1 MEKKLTKRQNEI
13 VDAALHLIAEKGM
26 SNFTIRHLSQALN
39 ITDAAL
45 YYHFQDKLEIVQAL
59 VSRFESSADELP
71 PRTGWAAVEAALNH
85 RVELV
90 LASPDL
96 ARVLFAEEV
105 FQGEPEVEKLLYG
118 MMKRHREIMLR
129 YFSEAREAGEIS
141 PDIPPDTLFRMVI
154 GPIRL
159 LIKQWGMSHGAFDL
173 REERQKLLDAFRTVL
188 KPPHRKEI
196 TSSFSP
202 TPTNRN

>member
-26 SNFTIRHLSQALN
+26 GNLTIRHLSRRLN
-39 ITDAAL
+39 VTDAAL
-45 YYHFQDKLEIVQAL
+45 YYHFHDKLEIIQAL
-59 VSRFESSADELP
+59 VSRFEGEVDSIGEDLH
-71 PRTGWAAVEAALNH
+71 GWAAVEAALV
-85 RVELV
+85 RRTELV

-118 MMKRHREIMLR
+118 MMKRHREIILR

-159 LIKQWGMSHGAFDL
+159 LIKQWGMSGGAFDL
-173 REERQKLLDAFRTVL
+173 RLERGKLLTSLKTVL
-188 KPPHRKEI
+188 SKNK
-196 TSSFSP
+196 
-202 TPTNRN
+202 

>member
-1 MEKKLTKRQNEI
+1 MGNL
-13 VDAALHLIAEKGM
+13 
-26 SNFTIRHLSQALN
+26 TIRHLSRRLN
-39 ITDAAL
+39 VTDAAL
-45 YYHFQDKLEIVQAL
+45 YYHFHDKLEIIQAL
-59 VSRFESSADELP
+59 VSRFEGEVDSIGEDLH
-71 PRTGWAAVEAALNH
+71 GWAAVEAALV
-85 RVELV
+85 RRTELV

-159 LIKQWGMSHGAFDL
+159 LIKQWGMSGGGFDL
-173 REERQKLLDAFRTVL
+173 RLERGKLLTSLKTVL
-188 KPPHRKEI
+188 SKNK
-196 TSSFSP
+196 
-202 TPTNRN
+202 

>member
-26 SNFTIRHLSQALN
+26 GNLTIRHLSRRLN
-39 ITDAAL
+39 VTDAAL
-45 YYHFQDKLEIVQAL
+45 YYHFHDKLEIIQAL
-59 VSRFESSADELP
+59 VSRFEGEVDSIGEDLH
-71 PRTGWAAVEAALNH
+71 GWAAVEAALV
-85 RVELV
+85 RRTELV

-173 REERQKLLDAFRTVL
+173 RRERGKLLTSLKTVL
-188 KPPHRKEI
+188 SKNK
-196 TSSFSP
+196 
-202 TPTNRN
+202 

>member
-45 YYHFQDKLEIVQAL
+45 YYHFHDKLEIIQAL
-59 VSRFESSADELP
+59 VSRFEGEVDSIGEDLH
-71 PRTGWAAVEAALNH
+71 GWAAVEAALV
-85 RVELV
+85 RRTELV

-173 REERQKLLDAFRTVL
+173 RLERGKLLTSLKTVL
-188 KPPHRKEI
+188 SKNK
-196 TSSFSP
+196 
-202 TPTNRN
+202 

>member
-45 YYHFQDKLEIVQAL
+45 YYHFHDKLEIIQAL
-59 VSRFESSADELP
+59 VSRFEGEVDSIGEDLH
-71 PRTGWAAVEAALNH
+71 GWAAVEAALV
-85 RVELV
+85 RRTELV

-159 LIKQWGMSHGAFDL
+159 LIKQWGLSNGAFDL
-173 REERQKLLDAFRTVL
+173 TQKRLELQESLRKLLSRQ
-188 KPPHRKEI
+188 
-196 TSSFSP
+196 
-202 TPTNRN
+202 

>member
-45 YYHFQDKLEIVQAL
+45 YYHFQDKLEIIQAL
-59 VSRFESSADELP
+59 VSRFEGEVDSIGEDLH
-71 PRTGWAAVEAALNH
+71 GWAAVEAALV
-85 RVELV
+85 RRTELV

-129 YFSEAREAGEIS
+129 YFSEARDAGEIS

-159 LIKQWGMSHGAFDL
+159 LIKQWGMSGGAFDL
-173 REERQKLLDAFRTVL
+173 RLERGKLLTSLKTVL
-188 KPPHRKEI
+188 SKNK
-196 TSSFSP
+196 
-202 TPTNRN
+202 

>member
-45 YYHFQDKLEIVQAL
+45 YYHFHDKLEIIQAL
-59 VSRFESSADELP
+59 VSRFEGEVDSIGEDLQ
-71 PRTGWAAVEAALNH
+71 GWAAVEAALV
-85 RVELV
+85 RRTELV

-159 LIKQWGMSHGAFDL
+159 LIKQWGMSGGGFDL
-173 REERQKLLDAFRTVL
+173 RLERVKLLTSLKTVL
-188 KPPHRKEI
+188 SKNK
-196 TSSFSP
+196 
-202 TPTNRN
+202 

>member
-45 YYHFQDKLEIVQAL
+45 YYHFHDKLEIIQAL
-59 VSRFESSADELP
+59 VSRFEGEVDSIGEDLH
-71 PRTGWAAVEAALNH
+71 GWAAVEAALV
-85 RVELV
+85 RRTELV

-173 REERQKLLDAFRTVL
+173 REERGKLLTSLKTVL
-188 KPPHRKEI
+188 SKNK
-196 TSSFSP
+196 
-202 TPTNRN
+202 

>member
-1 MEKKLTKRQNEI
+1 MEKRMEKKLTKRQNEI
-13 VDAALHLIAEKGM
+13 VDAALHLIAENGM
-26 SNFTIRHLSQALN
+26 GNLTIRHLSRRLN
-39 ITDAAL
+39 VTDAAL
-45 YYHFQDKLEIVQAL
+45 YYHFHDKLEIIQAL
-59 VSRFESSADELP
+59 VSRFEGEVDSIGEDLH
-71 PRTGWAAVEAALNH
+71 GWAAVEAALV
-85 RVELV
+85 RRTELV

-159 LIKQWGMSHGAFDL
+159 LIKQWGMSGGGFDL
-173 REERQKLLDAFRTVL
+173 RLERGNLLTSLKTVL
-188 KPPHRKEI
+188 SKNK
-196 TSSFSP
+196 
-202 TPTNRN
+202 

>member
-45 YYHFQDKLEIVQAL
+45 YYHFHDKLEIIQAL
-59 VSRFESSADELP
+59 VSRFEGEVDSIGEDLH
-71 PRTGWAAVEAALNH
+71 GWAAVEAALV
-85 RVELV
+85 RRTELV

-159 LIKQWGMSHGAFDL
+159 LIKQWGMSGGAFDL
-173 REERQKLLDAFRTVL
+173 RLERGKLLTSLKTVL
-188 KPPHRKEI
+188 SKNK
-196 TSSFSP
+196 
-202 TPTNRN
+202 

>member
-1 MEKKLTKRQNEI
+1 MYVRPLEMFLSEVDHEKYPQIRQ
-13 VDAALHLIAEKGM
+13 K
-26 SNFTIRHLSQALN
+26 
-39 ITDAAL
+39 
-45 YYHFQDKLEIVQAL
+45 Y
-59 VSRFESSADELP
+59 RFEKVEDQD
-71 PRTGWAAVEAALNH
+71 VEAALV
-85 RVELV
+85 RRTELV

-159 LIKQWGMSHGAFDL
+159 LIKQWGMSGGGFDL
-173 REERQKLLDAFRTVL
+173 RLERGKLLTSLKTVL
-188 KPPHRKEI
+188 SKNK
-196 TSSFSP
+196 
-202 TPTNRN
+202 

>member
-26 SNFTIRHLSQALN
+26 SNFTIRHLSRRLN
-39 ITDAAL
+39 VTDAAL
-45 YYHFQDKLEIVQAL
+45 YYHFHDKLEIIQAL
-59 VSRFESSADELP
+59 VSRFEGEVDSIGEDLH
-71 PRTGWAAVEAALNH
+71 GWAAVEAALV
-85 RVELV
+85 RRTELV

-159 LIKQWGMSHGAFDL
+159 LIKQWGMSGGAFDL
-173 REERQKLLDAFRTVL
+173 RLERGKLLTSLKTVL
-188 KPPHRKEI
+188 SKNK
-196 TSSFSP
+196 
-202 TPTNRN
+202 

>member
-1 MEKKLTKRQNEI
+1 MERQMEKKLTKRQNEI
-13 VDAALHLIAEKGM
+13 VDAALHLIAENGM
-26 SNFTIRHLSQALN
+26 GNLTIRHLSRRLN
-39 ITDAAL
+39 VTDAAL
-45 YYHFQDKLEIVQAL
+45 YYHFHDKLEIIQAL
-59 VSRFESSADELP
+59 VSRFEGEVDSIGEDLH
-71 PRTGWAAVEAALNH
+71 GWAAVEAALV
-85 RVELV
+85 RRTELV

-159 LIKQWGMSHGAFDL
+159 LIKQWGMSGGGFDL
-173 REERQKLLDAFRTVL
+173 RLERGKLLTSLKTVL
-188 KPPHRKEI
+188 SKNK
-196 TSSFSP
+196 
-202 TPTNRN
+202 

>member
-26 SNFTIRHLSQALN
+26 GNLTIRHLSQALN

-45 YYHFQDKLEIVQAL
+45 YYHFHDKLEIIQAL
-59 VSRFESSADELP
+59 VSRFEGEVDSIGEDLH
-71 PRTGWAAVEAALNH
+71 GWAAVEAALV
-85 RVELV
+85 RRTELV

-159 LIKQWGMSHGAFDL
+159 LIKQWGMSGGRFDL
-173 REERQKLLDAFRTVL
+173 RLERGKLLTSLKTVL
-188 KPPHRKEI
+188 SKNK
-196 TSSFSP
+196 
-202 TPTNRN
+202 